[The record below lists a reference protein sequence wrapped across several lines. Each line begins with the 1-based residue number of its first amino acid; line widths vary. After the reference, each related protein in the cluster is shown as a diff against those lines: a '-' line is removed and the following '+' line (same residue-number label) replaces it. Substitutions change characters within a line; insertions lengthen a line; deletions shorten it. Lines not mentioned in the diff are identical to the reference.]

1 MADDHRRLHA
11 AEWQTGM
18 HVPWGK
24 RPSCYC
30 AENPQWPCGAA
41 ETPDLWAALTTHS
54 PGCAGCAKSRLAQD
68 IYWGLSDEKGGA

>member
-1 MADDHRRLHA
+1 MADGRIVHA
-11 AEWQTGM
+11 PEYQTGM
-18 HVPWGK
+18 HAPKG

-30 AENPQWPCGAA
+30 FSNPPWPCGAA

-68 IYWGLSDEKGGA
+68 IYWGLSGEKGGA

>member
-1 MADDHRRLHA
+1 MTEGGRVSSVGQEPTR
-11 AEWQTGM
+11 GM
-18 HVPWGK
+18 HVPGG

-30 AENPQWPCGAA
+30 TGNPPWPCGAA

-68 IYWGLSDEKGGA
+68 LYWGLAE